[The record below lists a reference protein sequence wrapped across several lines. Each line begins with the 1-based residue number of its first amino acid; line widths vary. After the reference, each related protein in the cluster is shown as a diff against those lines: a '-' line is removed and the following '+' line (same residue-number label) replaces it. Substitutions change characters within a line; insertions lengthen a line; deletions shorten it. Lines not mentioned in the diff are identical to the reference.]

1 MRDID
6 VSAVAGS
13 PAFARRRPRGLNG
26 RSLALLAALFLA
38 GCQGASDEPAPGD
51 AGSDAANVPAAI
63 FGRRGHTG
71 GSSGSRGGTAGG
83 GRPGSGGGA
92 GGAAGGAASW
102 SPTPGM
108 TWQWQLTGTIDQSV
122 DAQMFDV
129 DLFDTPAATVASLHE
144 AGRRVIC
151 YVSAGTFENWRP
163 DASLFPA
170 AVKGNAVSGFQDERW
185 LDVRQWSVLQPIL
198 EARMDLCRSKGF
210 DGIEL
215 DNVDG
220 YANRTGFPLTAA
232 DQLAFNRALATS
244 AHARNLSAALKN
256 DLDQVRDLVGQFDWA
271 LNEQCF
277 EYGECNALLP
287 FLNAHKA
294 VFNVE
299 YNLAT
304 SAFCPQ
310 ANAMGL
316 SSMRKHL
323 SLDAYRVA
331 CE

>member
-1 MRDID
+1 MCDID
-6 VSAVAGS
+6 VSAV
-13 PAFARRRPRGLNG
+13 RGQKRSVNG
-26 RSLALLAALFLA
+26 RALAVVAAIFLGA
-38 GCQGASDEPAPGD
+38 CQGASDEPAPPDGGPE
-51 AGSDAANVPAAI
+51 ATSAPAAV
-63 FGRRGHTG
+63 FGRRGQTG

-83 GRPGSGGGA
+83 GRAGSGGGA
-92 GGAAGGAASW
+92 GGAAGGGAAW
-102 SPTPGM
+102 APTPGM
-108 TWQWQLTGTIDQSV
+108 TWQWQLTGTIDQTV

-129 DLFDTPAATVASLHE
+129 DLFDTPAATVASLHA
-144 AGRRVIC
+144 AGRRVVC
-151 YVSAGTFENWRP
+151 YLSAGTFESWRP

-170 AVKGNAVSGFQDERW
+170 SVKGNTVSGFQDEKW

-198 EARMDLCRSKGF
+198 EARMDLCTSKGF

-232 DQLAFNRALATS
+232 DQLAFNRNLARS
-244 AHARNLSAALKN
+244 AHARNLSVALKN
-256 DLDQVRDLVGQFDWA
+256 DIDQVADLVGQFDWA

-277 EYGECNALLP
+277 EYDECNALQP
-287 FLNAHKA
+287 FIQAHKP

-304 SAFCPQ
+304 TSFCPQ
-310 ANAMGL
+310 AKTLGF

-323 SLDAYRVA
+323 SLDAYRVP
-331 CE
+331 CL